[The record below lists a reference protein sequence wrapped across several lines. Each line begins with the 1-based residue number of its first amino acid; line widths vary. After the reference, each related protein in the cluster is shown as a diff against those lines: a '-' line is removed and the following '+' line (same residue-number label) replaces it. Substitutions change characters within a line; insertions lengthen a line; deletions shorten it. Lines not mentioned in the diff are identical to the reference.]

1 MSGNDKRASNA
12 IIWLI
17 GFFAFLN
24 VYSMQA
30 VLPLVMQDF
39 HASPLQAG
47 ATVGA
52 TVLAVAL
59 VSPFI
64 GMLSD
69 ALGRK
74 VVLCVSL
81 FGLTLPTALIPA
93 AASLELV
100 VVLRFLQGLFIPGI
114 VVSFMAYIA
123 EEFSAD
129 AVVRI
134 TGIYV
139 GGSVMGG
146 FSGRFITGH
155 ASHLLGWRGAFLG
168 LAALNFAGAVLTVWL
183 LPASRH
189 FVARRDVAS
198 AMSSLGQHLRNPRLL
213 AACAVGFFV
222 LFSLVGTFTYV
233 NLLLSEAPF
242 KLTVAGL
249 ANVFCVYLVGV
260 VVTPLAGRLMVRL
273 GLRRALVCALALSSA
288 GLLLTLLPYLA
299 IVIAGLTICS
309 SGVFVCQAATIA
321 FIAESVSEGRSLATG
336 IYYLGYYAGGAVG
349 TWIAGLAYE
358 GWGWDGSVGAL
369 IGGQMLAAAIAW
381 FGWRGPADKASSRD
395 AHLTQTKEPQ

>member
-1 MSGNDKRASNA
+1 MFVHNFRLPLPGQGRQASKA
-12 IIWLI
+12 IVWLI

-64 GMLSD
+64 GMSSD

-74 VVLCVSL
+74 GVLCVSM
-81 FGLTLPTALIPA
+81 FGLTVPTALIPA
-93 AASLELV
+93 AGSLDLV

-114 VVSFMAYIA
+114 VVSFLAYIA
-123 EEFSAD
+123 EEFSFD
-129 AVVRI
+129 AVARI

-139 GGSVMGG
+139 GGTVMGG

-155 ASHLLGWRGAFLG
+155 ASDLLGWRGAFLS
-168 LAALNFAGAVLTVWL
+168 LAAMNFIGAVLTVWL
-183 LPASRH
+183 LPPSRH

-198 AMSSLGQHLRNPRLL
+198 ALCTLGHHMHNPRLL
-213 AACAVGFFV
+213 AACAVGFCV

-233 NLLLSEAPF
+233 NLLLTYAPF
-242 KLTVAGL
+242 NLSVAGL

-260 VVTPLAGRLMVRL
+260 VVTPLAGRFMVRL
-273 GLRRALVCALALSSA
+273 GFRRALLCALGMSSA
-288 GLLLTLLPYLA
+288 GLLLTLLPSLA
-299 IVIAGLTICS
+299 VVIVGLTICS
-309 SGVFVCQAATIA
+309 SGVFICQTATIS

-336 IYYLGYYAGGAVG
+336 LYYMSYYAGGAFG

-358 GWGWDGSVGAL
+358 GWGWDGSVLAL
-369 IGGQMLAAAIAW
+369 IVGQMLAATIAW
-381 FGWRGPADKASSRD
+381 FAWRRPVVRA
-395 AHLTQTKEPQ
+395 L